1 MKKST
6 DEIRIIGLKLYAYH
20 GCLEE
25 EKEKGQEFTID
36 ITFHLSLLPAGLTDN
51 LDKTINYAEACE
63 YTCEVFSKY
72 KYNLIET
79 AAEDVANALLLKY
92 ELADS
97 VDVTVY
103 KPHAPI
109 MHDFENVCVSVSR
122 TRHIAYIAV
131 GSNLGESKDTIEKA
145 KEMFCKLEGNEILK
159 EATLISTKPYGVTD
173 QPDFLNGMI
182 VVRTLL
188 EPHELL
194 DRLHKVESYE
204 KRERTMRWGPRTL
217 DLDIIY
223 YDDLVMG
230 DDELIIPHEDMQNRD
245 FVLKPLLEIAPGKR
259 HPITGDTPE
268 MMLKKLHA

>member
-1 MKKST
+1 M
-6 DEIRIIGLKLYAYH
+6 DEIRVKGLKVFAYH
-20 GCLEE
+20 GVRADE
-25 EKEKGQEFTID
+25 EKNGQEFLVD
-36 ITFHLSLLPAGLTDN
+36 ITAFLSTKDAGKSDDLE
-51 LDKTINYAEACE
+51 KTVNYGELSFFV
-63 YTCEVFSKY
+63 YTVFKE
-72 KYNLIET
+72 KRFRLIEA
-79 AAEDVANALLLKY
+79 AAEY
-92 ELADS
+92 LADKCLKQFEHLNE
-97 VDVTVY
+97 VEVTVH
-103 KPHAPI
+103 KPSAPI
-109 MHDFENVCVSVSR
+109 TVPFEDVSVTIR
-122 TRHIAYIAV
+122 RKWHTAYIAV
-131 GSNLGESKDTIEKA
+131 GSNLGDSEHIIREGVEYLTKA
-145 KEMFCKLEGNEILK
+145 DDIVLYKSSR
-159 EATLISTKPYGVTD
+159 LISTKPYGVTD

>member
-1 MKKST
+1 MYKS
-6 DEIRIIGLKLYAYH
+6 
-20 GCLEE
+20 
-25 EKEKGQEFTID
+25 
-36 ITFHLSLLPAGLTDN
+36 
-51 LDKTINYAEACE
+51 
-63 YTCEVFSKY
+63 
-72 KYNLIET
+72 
-79 AAEDVANALLLKY
+79 
-92 ELADS
+92 
-97 VDVTVY
+97 
-103 KPHAPI
+103 
-109 MHDFENVCVSVSR
+109 SR
-122 TRHIAYIAV
+122 
-131 GSNLGESKDTIEKA
+131 
-145 KEMFCKLEGNEILK
+145 
-159 EATLISTKPYGVTD
+159 LISTKPYGVTD